1 MKQGILL
8 VLLTVPGLSLPGV
21 AVAGGMCWYKGGG
34 NGHSYIKLERTPA
47 FECIK
52 LGRERANESAGYY
65 WKENGINYI
74 ATKDA
79 DVEKLGEI
87 HKVDFDAFKKET
99 SFTTSQ
105 EIATLKAEVEKK
117 ELQAKNRQLD
127 EDRIKAESAKT
138 AELAKN
144 KADCDGKG
152 TWHNDEC
159 HLFKSADKVWS
170 ESKSLIVSTA
180 DKDTAGANLR
190 AAKSRHSANVQTKTG
205 VENLVQKR
213 EKKIKK
219 DQGFFERM
227 SGKAEKRAIDDHNK
241 NVGAHKDKE
250 KTLEQNKKELAEF
263 DKNNSTMHD
272 GQEVCT
278 SDGSGCSDAG
288 VLQQRQDLQTKV
300 DQAQASVDQSLQENF
315 NGKQELVKTTQE
327 AEEIDTK
334 GSEKNQKKA
343 QKKYDREAR
352 KVAAAEE
359 IMEKNEGGFDGRYGT
374 LHSGI
379 SRSASELMVQGMG
392 VLDDMGRSKVV
403 QNSNIQAANLAA
415 QGPTVTSR
423 NMIDSQNK
431 VNEETR
437 LQLDK
442 AKKRANITALSQT
455 LLGAAHLA
463 SNSVVKRRAS
473 EANGRIDARIATL
486 EKDLV
491 THANNPVAQ
500 ARIRQEIEVLNEK
513 SGNVSKNLNG
523 ARNAQV
529 MNSLTMGIEAAKSFN
544 KARQFKIERD
554 AVRDQDYSGLQ
565 NNQNYNIQLT
575 NEAPPP
581 GAVDTAPTVT
591 ALTDGQILN
600 PETDDKAVALEDQPQ
615 FNPTDLD
622 TMAGAP
628 PAPGFG
634 EGRTETPQGAP
645 GGGGGG
651 VGGTQAAQDDGGP
664 QAPAKTKDPVVSY
677 AANDP
682 TAAGRG
688 FSGKSGGGSEGV
700 GIDQAFADLLKK
712 LLPAEE
718 GAESRDAGADQVALG
733 DRAPASDQAAV
744 IGRNQNI
751 FEVIHK
757 RYLKK
762 SQEGAVLYNL

>member
-8 VLLTVPGLSLPGV
+8 LSFTLGSLLSAGAAKGEGCTKIYTNTQSTEDLYQFKNWQQCLNYALKNPSLGIKWTDDNGTYSLNDSSEIKNL
-21 AVAGGMCWYKGGG
+21 AYKKGGEAPFG
-34 NGHSYIKLERTPA
+34 QWNTYVSGLDESVKIKLTEIQKGTYNGPNIVTSLSGAELEA
-47 FECIK
+47 FEKNRIAAAAADKLKCENEGKVWANGECKSIK
-52 LGRERANESAGYY
+52 SWQVAKDEIVDHLTRDEKKQAELSQNLERAESVHSG
-65 WKENGINYI
+65 N
-74 ATKDA
+74 
-79 DVEKLGEI
+79 VE
-87 HKVDFDAFKKET
+87 V
-99 SFTTSQ
+99 
-105 EIATLKAEVEKK
+105 
-117 ELQAKNRQLD
+117 
-127 EDRIKAESAKT
+127 
-138 AELAKN
+138 
-144 KADCDGKG
+144 
-152 TWHNDEC
+152 
-159 HLFKSADKVWS
+159 
-170 ESKSLIVSTA
+170 
-180 DKDTAGANLR
+180 
-190 AAKSRHSANVQTKTG
+190 KTG
-205 VENLVQKR
+205 VSNLIKENKKENKNVFDRISGRAKRDAIKDHDTKVGHNLGLKNTVQEKKDALAKFDKENSTYHDGQGVCSADGTSCSDTRILTDREKLQGELNQAENDYNDDLEKHFNSNENLV
-213 EKKIKK
+213 KKSSDVAKINT
-219 DQGFFERM
+219 EE
-227 SGKAEKRAIDDHNK
+227 SGKKL
-241 NVGAHKDKE
+241 KE
-250 KTLEQNKKELAEF
+250 
-263 DKNNSTMHD
+263 
-272 GQEVCT
+272 
-278 SDGSGCSDAG
+278 
-288 VLQQRQDLQTKV
+288 
-300 DQAQASVDQSLQENF
+300 
-315 NGKQELVKTTQE
+315 
-327 AEEIDTK
+327 
-334 GSEKNQKKA
+334 A
-343 QKKYDREAR
+343 QKKKAKEDQREASAR
-352 KVAAAEE
+352 E
-359 IMEKNEGGFDGRYGT
+359 IMEKNQGGFDGRYGT

-463 SNSVVKRRAS
+463 SNSVVKKRAGDAAGKIKADLRALKTREAAAQGNAVALAEIAQERR
-473 EANGRIDARIATL
+473 I
-486 EKDLV
+486 
-491 THANNPVAQ
+491 
-500 ARIRQEIEVLNEK
+500 LNEQL
-513 SGNVSKNLNG
+513 GNVTTNLNG

-529 MNSLTMGIEAAKSFN
+529 MNSLNMGIEAAKSFN

>member
-8 VLLTVPGLSLPGV
+8 LSFTLGSLLSAGV
-21 AVAGGMCWYKGGG
+21 AEAGCTRQRSLTEGFYGLDTWQKCLNYALAHPDEGIQWTDSNSTYSLNNEGGIKELATSKGEEWTSYVNGLPNQSIKTNLDHIKNG
-34 NGHSYIKLERTPA
+34 TYNGH
-47 FECIK
+47 
-52 LGRERANESAGYY
+52 
-65 WKENGINYI
+65 
-74 ATKDA
+74 
-79 DVEKLGEI
+79 
-87 HKVDFDAFKKET
+87 KVVT
-99 SFTTSQ
+99 SFTGDELTKYQNKISAAAAAPELKCKNEGKFWENGECITIKSRQ
-105 EIATLKAEVEKK
+105 SHSEEIVNRLTRDESYEKTISDNLAKANTEHAANIEQKTGVDNLIGKK
-117 ELQAKNRQLD
+117 TKENHGWLSRV
-127 EDRIKAESAKT
+127 SGH
-138 AELAKN
+138 AKN
-144 KADCDGKG
+144 KEIDA
-152 TWHNDEC
+152 HN
-159 HLFKSADKVWS
+159 LKV
-170 ESKSLIVSTA
+170 
-180 DKDTAGANLR
+180 D
-190 AAKSRHSANVQTKTG
+190 
-205 VENLVQKR
+205 ENLNFKTTFETNKANYDDFLRNNPQCADLGSTCSGPTRERYVELKKSHDDSKELYDKHLTKNFGGDEKNVITTSDAKR
-213 EKKIKK
+213 NTEASGKSKK
-219 DQGFFERM
+219 DAQIAHEKEVQR
-227 SGKAEKRAIDDHNK
+227 KAN
-241 NVGAHKDKE
+241 
-250 KTLEQNKKELAEF
+250 
-263 DKNNSTMHD
+263 
-272 GQEVCT
+272 
-278 SDGSGCSDAG
+278 
-288 VLQQRQDLQTKV
+288 
-300 DQAQASVDQSLQENF
+300 AQ
-315 NGKQELVKTTQE
+315 
-327 AEEIDTK
+327 
-334 GSEKNQKKA
+334 
-343 QKKYDREAR
+343 
-352 KVAAAEE
+352 E
-359 IMEKNEGGFDGRYGT
+359 IMEKNQGGFDGRYGT

-379 SRSASELMVQGMG
+379 SRAASELMVQGMG

-403 QNSNIQAANLAA
+403 QNGNIQAANLAA

-437 LQLDK
+437 TQLNK
-442 AKKRANITALSQT
+442 AKKRANLTALSQT
-455 LLGAAHLA
+455 LLGAAHIA
-463 SNSVVKRRAS
+463 SNSVVKKRANDALTKIDLDLGKIPGKRVI
-473 EANGRIDARIATL
+473 ANGNPAALALID
-486 EKDLV
+486 
-491 THANNPVAQ
+491 
-500 ARIRQEIEVLNEK
+500 QEESILNEQR
-513 SGNVSKNLNG
+513 GNVSKNLNG

-529 MNSLTMGIEAAKSFN
+529 MNSLTMGIEAAKSYN

-565 NNQNYNIQLT
+565 NNQNYNIQLA

-634 EGRTETPQGAP
+634 EGRTETPQGVP